1 MMEKR
6 SMNLWKTAFGS
17 TAIGSLTLAMFLTL
31 TGCGGGEAAAD
42 GTDSAGGGES
52 TAGGESAGG
61 ETGTGGG
68 EMTAASPEMIAAGGA
83 RFAAVCGLC
92 HGETG
97 EEGDDGPAIKDLHW
111 AEARMRAQVR
121 NGSDSMRPISAARL
135 SDEDLTKVIAWLG
148 TIGAVN

>member
-1 MMEKR
+1 MTHWKTTH
-6 SMNLWKTAFGS
+6 WKTAVGCA
-17 TAIGSLTLAMFLTL
+17 TTAMFLAVA
-31 TGCGGGEAAAD
+31 GCGGGEAAAD
-42 GTDSAGGGES
+42 GTDAAGGGDS
-52 TAGGESAGG
+52 TAGGETAGG

-68 EMTAASPEMIAAGGA
+68 ETTATAASPEMIAAGGA

-97 EEGDDGPAIKDLHW
+97 EEGDDAPAVKDLHW
-111 AEARMRAQVR
+111 TEARMRAQVR
-121 NGSDSMRPISAARL
+121 NGSDSMRPVSAARL